1 VRIVS
6 CSSRISKGVV
16 ANQPPLRS
24 SKVVTQS
31 KSSAPRSCCNSMSFS
46 FTSYHTVKSLSN
58 SLTIMAQDYKHLD
71 PTIFMP
77 HSRLEGLSEYFN
89 CIPHYLLRTSS
100 PRSSSTTTKNLIAS
114 AAKKYGLDRSDIL
127 ARHWEKAVEMLK
139 SHLLWQNRTDN
150 NLTSWTSSFLIAA
163 QHAIR

>member
-31 KSSAPRSCCNSMSFS
+31 ESLAPRSCCNSMSFS
-46 FTSYHTVKSLSN
+46 FILYYTVKSLSN
-58 SLTIMAQDYKHLD
+58 SSTIMVQDYKHLD

-77 HSRLEGLSEYFN
+77 YSRLEGLSEYFN
-89 CIPHYLLRTSS
+89 CIPYYLLRTSL
-100 PRSSSTTTKNLIAS
+100 PWSSGTTTKNLIAS
-114 AAKKYGLDRSDIL
+114 AAEKYGLDRSDIL
-127 ARHWEKAVEMLK
+127 ARYWEKAVEMLK
-139 SHLLWQNRTDN
+139 SYLLWQNRTDN
-150 NLTSWTSSFLIAA
+150 NLTLWMSLFLFAA
-163 QHAIR
+163 